1 MNYWCVKQEPESYSF
16 DEFAKDKKTDWTG
29 VRNYQARN
37 SLRDMKK
44 GDEVLYYHSGGGK
57 AVVGFATVTKE
68 AFRDPTADED
78 AWVAVELTAG
88 KKFKKEVTLAE
99 IKAEPKLK
107 EILLVRNSR
116 ISVMSLTKAEFDQ
129 LVKMGK

>member
-16 DEFAKDKKTDWTG
+16 DEFRADKKTDWTG

-37 SLRDMKK
+37 NLRDMKK
-44 GDEVLYYHSGGGK
+44 GDEVLYYHSGGEK
-57 AVVGFATVTKE
+57 QVVGHATVSKP
-68 AFRDPTADED
+68 AFPDPTADD
-78 AWVAVELTAG
+78 PAWVAVELKAG
-88 KKFKKEVTLAE
+88 KRFAQPVTLAA

-116 ISVMSLTKAEFDQ
+116 ISVMPLTESEFNT
-129 LVKMGK
+129 LVKMGS